1 MRATW
6 VWERDARV
14 TDGPLGESKVAG
26 PEGSREVG
34 TEDRW
39 AGEEVV
45 TMSERPGGR
54 ELQALWGGAEL
65 RGQEVSGEGEKQPDE
80 QSLQLWS

>member
-34 TEDRW
+34 TEGEGTSR
-39 AGEEVV
+39 GEE
-45 TMSERPGGR
+45 T
-54 ELQALWGGAEL
+54 
-65 RGQEVSGEGEKQPDE
+65 RG
-80 QSLQLWS
+80 